1 MEAAFL
7 LCHYTLQSVFHFA
20 GEDPGFFNIEML
32 QFPFYPNCE
41 VCTADVN
48 ISIVFKVGEANR
60 HLDLNFGPITPTTQN
75 IYQPLDASGGIE
87 NVTSLFFLE
96 LLGARTMALTM
107 RSIIFPIN
115 VSMDEEHISMEA
127 IYVYFLD
134 VFNILWCQ
142 HVQMKEPVY
151 LIPKKMPPV
160 VWDHCNST
168 NITAVVRAQGMDI
181 SVPISLPTMPMATK
195 FSLHLEM
202 TSEGIDMLCRNEGDV
217 ISPVLPGNN
226 NFAIKC
232 DGDKPHFASAGV
244 LAPAS
249 PSTTPAPIGGYIYNL
264 SLMPRPV
271 PRFLG
276 NASTL
281 YIMYSEDPD
290 SEHGDFCLKAPIMFS
305 DKLPTAQ
312 DMPAPTEAV
321 MYTGQNAT
329 YQLQPAP
336 SENNTAPNVT
346 VTAFWA
352 WANDTSKDFKCK
364 WMLHTNNQQ
373 PEGCERMTGHFLSNR
388 TFELTVEVDN
398 ITSKTL
404 IISRA
409 ATNVTAVAYQV
420 TFTKAPDPVT
430 SAPTKRPEDTT
441 LTTPTG
447 MTSPNATSPTS
458 ASTTPN
464 ATSPTSAS
472 TTPNATSP
480 TSAST
485 TPNATSPTSVAPGS
499 TSVATS
505 PSSVATSPNATGSS
519 SAVTSPSP
527 ASISPTP
534 EATGPPSVITNAT
547 HPSSLGSSSSPG
559 STSPPRTSSTPRVN
573 STSVTP
579 PLTSTHETGSKN
591 ITETAPETPN
601 TNHVSTGVPTPP
613 PRTTGQT
620 TGPGNSSTSPEPG
633 STKVTTIPPA
643 QNATSPSATSSQK
656 TTVPTG
662 TPAGGKANV
671 TTEPG
676 SGGSTKLPTDGGN
689 ATTPTSNATTPL
701 PPTTSSTLR
710 PRWTSTG
717 PPATTT
723 QATVPVPPTVKPEG
737 SNLSMLVLQWASL
750 GVLTL
755 LLLLVISDCA
765 FRRSSS
771 RIHTYTHPPYD
782 DDLETAV

>member
-7 LCHYTLQSVFHFA
+7 LCQYTLQSVFHFA

-32 QFPFYPNCE
+32 QFPFYPKCE

-60 HLDLNFGPITPTTQN
+60 HLDLYFGPITPITQN
-75 IYQPLDASGGIE
+75 IYQPLHASGGIE
-87 NVTSLFFLE
+87 NVTSLFSLE

-115 VSMDEEHISMEA
+115 VSRDEEHVSMEA
-127 IYVYFLD
+127 LYIYFLD
-134 VFNILWCQ
+134 AFDILWCQ
-142 HVQMKEPVY
+142 RVQMKEPVY

-160 VWDHCNST
+160 VWNHCNST

-181 SVPISLPTMPMATK
+181 SVPISLPTMPLATK
-195 FSLHLEM
+195 FSLHMEM
-202 TSEGIDMLCRNEGDV
+202 TSEGIDMLCRNEGDP

-244 LAPAS
+244 LTPAS
-249 PSTTPAPIGGYIYNL
+249 PSTTPAPIGGYVYNL
-264 SLMPRPV
+264 TLMPRPV

-276 NASTL
+276 NESTL
-281 YIMYSEDPD
+281 YIMYTEDPD

-305 DKLPTAQ
+305 DKLPTIQ
-312 DMPAPTEAV
+312 DMPAQTQV
-321 MYTGQNAT
+321 VLYTGQNAT
-329 YQLQPAP
+329 YQLQMAP
-336 SENNTAPNVT
+336 LENNTAPNVT

-373 PEGCERMTGHFLSNR
+373 PVGCERMAGQFLSNR

-430 SAPTKRPEDTT
+430 SAPTRQPEDPT

-447 MTSPNATSPTS
+447 MTSPNVTSPTS
-458 ASTTPN
+458 V
-464 ATSPTSAS
+464 
-472 TTPNATSP
+472 
-480 TSAST
+480 ST
-485 TPNATSPTSVAPGS
+485 TPNATSPTSVSTTPNATSPTSVSTTPNDTSPTTVVSGS

-505 PSSVATSPNATGSS
+505 PPSGATSPNAT
-519 SAVTSPSP
+519 SPKP

-534 EATGPPSVITNAT
+534 GVTETPSVITNT
-547 HPSSLGSSSSPG
+547 PYPSSIGPSSSPG
-559 STSPPRTSSTPRVN
+559 SGLTSPPRTNYTPRVN

-591 ITETAPETPN
+591 ITETTPEAPN
-601 TNHVSTGVPTPP
+601 TNHVSTASPTPP
-613 PRTTGQT
+613 PGTTGQT
-620 TGPGNSSTSPEPG
+620 AGPGNSSTSPEPG
-633 STKVTTIPPA
+633 ATKVTTILPA
-643 QNATSPSATSSQK
+643 QNATSPSATSSQE

-676 SGGSTKLPTDGGN
+676 SGGSTQLPTGGGNSATTVYN
-689 ATTPTSNATTPL
+689 ATTPP
-701 PPTTSSTLR
+701 PPTNSSTLR

-723 QATVPVPPTVKPEG
+723 QATVPVPPTIKPEG

-782 DDLETAV
+782 DEFETAV